1 MAAKNFLCGCS
12 CELKFDEVF
21 VVVAKIPSWLKR
33 DVTGVEEQS
42 RTARRSVQRDGKV
55 NVRCRQWGREREGGM
70 VRVFTVLSLV
80 TFIRLW
86 KAKAILRDIL
96 FSIGNAI

>member
-55 NVRCRQWGREREGGM
+55 NVRCRQWGGEREGEWSG
-70 VRVFTVLSLV
+70 FLLC
-80 TFIRLW
+80 
-86 KAKAILRDIL
+86 
-96 FSIGNAI
+96 